1 MCFRK
6 AVCCAF
12 RHSDSSEILSAGFW
26 GRESSGIV
34 VTRPCLVY
42 SFCCKSIEAKWV
54 LSRKTP
60 PNGDSG
66 ACVAEK
72 WKALCAAKEE
82 KHRRSFK
89 DLNGSRTSSYK
100 LASKRSCEFKVR
112 SAAVPE
118 SRNEVTSIDER
129 IRILQLGSMFAI
141 WYLLNIYFN
150 IYNKQVLKVYP
161 FPATVTAFQFGCGTV
176 VILLMWALNLH
187 PKPKVSRSQFAAI
200 FLLAL
205 GHTVGNLLTNV
216 SLGKVAVSFT
226 HTIKAMEPFFTVL
239 LSALFFGER
248 PSIWVV
254 SSLMPIVGGVAL
266 ASFTEASFNWIGFGS
281 AMASNLTNQTRNVF
295 SKKLMVRKEET
306 VDNINLFSI
315 ITIISFLFLAPS
327 AILLEGVKFS
337 PSFLAT
343 QGFNVK
349 DLCIR
354 LILSGLC
361 FHTYQQVSYM
371 ILQMVSP
378 VTHAV
383 GNSVKRVV
391 VIVSSVIFFQ
401 TPVSPINSLG
411 TAVAL
416 AGVFLYSRAKRIKP
430 KVA

>member
-1 MCFRK
+1 M
-6 AVCCAF
+6 
-12 RHSDSSEILSAGFW
+12 EIL
-26 GRESSGIV
+26 E
-34 VTRPCLVY
+34 LVLRRNG
-42 SFCCKSIEAKWV
+42 KPV
-54 LSRKTP
+54 LKTP
-60 PNGDSG
+60 VKMVIIFVPSVILAGLSSFRYGLGLRMANFFTTQTDASYAMDMEIIFLSDRG
-66 ACVAEK
+66 EK
-72 WKALCAAKEE
+72 
-82 KHRRSFK
+82 
-89 DLNGSRTSSYK
+89 SRTSSYK
-100 LASKRSCEFKVR
+100 LASKTPHEFKVR
-112 SAAVPE
+112 SAALPE

-176 VILLMWALNLH
+176 LILLMWALNLH

-200 FLLAL
+200 LLLAL

-239 LSALFFGER
+239 LSALYFGER

-254 SSLMPIVGGVAL
+254 SSLVPIVGGVAL

-306 VDNINLFSI
+306 LDNINLFSI

-354 LILSGLC
+354 LILSGFC

-411 TAVAL
+411 TALAL
-416 AGVFLYSRAKRIKP
+416 AGVFLYSRAKRIKA